1 MSARANLSPLYL
13 VPRAWKTFLPSPWLT
28 SGMWIVYELF
38 TGGGLS
44 RGTQSGSE
52 ELTPDGV
59 ISLVLLAALLMALSG
74 PIRGGYDL
82 AMLRLVRNDDSVTF
96 TDLFSG
102 FQKFRE
108 LLLTGVLYPL
118 IALVGILLLI
128 VPGIVALITLWPAF
142 LLVMED
148 NLSPVD
154 ALKEA
159 WLLTE
164 SYKLELFILA
174 LTTFL
179 FLAVGLL
186 TFGVGLLVA
195 GPVTQFVWIGAY
207 REMRESVSK
216 A

>member
-13 VPRAWKTFLPSPWLT
+13 VPRAWKTFVPSPWLT
-28 SGMWIVYELF
+28 SGMWVVYELF

-44 RGTQSGSE
+44 RSSQSGGE
-52 ELTPDGV
+52 ELTPDGM
-59 ISLVLLAALLMALSG
+59 ISLVLIATLLMSLAG

-82 AMLRLVRNDDSVTF
+82 AMFRLVRNDDSVTF
-96 TDLFSG
+96 TDLFFG

-108 LLLTGVLYPL
+108 LFLTGLLYPL
-118 IALVGILLLI
+118 IVLVGILLLI

-154 ALKEA
+154 ALKKA
-159 WLLTE
+159 WSLTE

-179 FLAVGLL
+179 ILAVGLL
-186 TFGVGLLVA
+186 AFGVGLLVA
-195 GPVTQFVWIGAY
+195 GPVTQFVWMGAY
-207 REMRESVSK
+207 HEMRESVSK